1 MKKKKNTALK
11 NKDIAGIFTHSL
23 VEFFFKY
30 FVVPPPSHLQVT
42 AQ

>member
-1 MKKKKNTALK
+1 MIKKNTALK

-23 VEFFFKY
+23 VENCKY